1 MNNLIEILILEDEED
16 LLELLEYQLQKVGY
30 KTMGFL
36 SCDGVEQFLEEEQP
50 ALMIVDRNLPN
61 CEGSAFVS
69 NLRSYGYNIPVIF
82 LSAKTSEDEIYEG
95 FENGCDDY
103 ITKPYKIKDV
113 LFRIEAILRR
123 VGVKYQDKI
132 KHRDLILDT
141 NSKILL
147 INNIKID
154 LTNIEFKLLL
164 TFIKNPN
171 QNLDREFLKDEV
183 WADAGDNFNDKT
195 INVTLNRLKKKIDPK
210 GEKEYFIP
218 IWGVGYKLV

>member
-1 MNNLIEILILEDEED
+1 MPIEILILEDEED
-16 LLELLEYQLQKVGY
+16 LLELLEYQLEKAGY

-36 SCDGVEQFLEEEQP
+36 SCNGVEQFLEEEKP
-50 ALMIVDRNLPN
+50 SLMIVDRNLPN
-61 CEGSAFVS
+61 CEGSNFVS

-82 LSAKTSEDEIYEG
+82 LSAKTSENEIYEG
-95 FENGCDDY
+95 FERGCDDY

-123 VGVKYQDKI
+123 LGVKYQDKI
-132 KHRDLILDT
+132 KHRDLVLDT
-141 NSKILL
+141 NSKILI

-171 QNLDREFLKDEV
+171 QNLDREFLKSEV
-183 WADAGDNFNDKT
+183 WADVGDNFNDKT

-210 GEKEYFIP
+210 GDKEYFIP